1 MDFLT
6 VDWKLSFDSLS
17 VFFGVVILL
26 VSIPSALYSTGYM
39 KGLYSR
45 GRASFAQILLLFF
58 VISMLLV
65 VFSSNALFFLLA
77 WEAMSL
83 LSYFLVTLDS
93 HEEKAVNAGLIY
105 VLMTHI
111 GTAFITAAF
120 LILYSYAGSF
130 DFLLMKEACLNLPAG
145 IKNVIFLC
153 FLIGFGTKAGLVP
166 FHIWLPYAHPE
177 APSHISSIMS
187 GAMIKLGVYGFIRFA
202 ISILGAG
209 ELWWGNLLLVLA
221 GISAVYGILYALM
234 EKDLKKMLAYSSI
247 ENMGIIMLGVGG
259 YMVFLKMQLPF
270 LAIFSLAVALFHII
284 NHAIFKTLLF
294 LCAGVILKSCGTKNM
309 EKLGGLIKLMPVT
322 AFCFLIGALS
332 ISAMPPFGGFVSE
345 WLMLQTLFSGANSV
359 PVELFAKMKV
369 FLALLAGALALTGG
383 LAAACFVKAFG
394 ISFLALPRSKKA
406 VTGQDFDWTMKT
418 PLIFLSSLTLL
429 FGVFAAPVFKLLV
442 KVSAELSGFTG
453 SAPEFT
459 LGPLSL
465 YPQETFRFNGVLF
478 ALLLIAAGVIVY
490 IIIRIVSKGKS
501 VTYGR
506 TWDCGYYG
514 LTARNQYTAT
524 GFSKPLRMAFN
535 FILRPYK
542 KMEKVRDSY
551 YHIKSFKYEIFT
563 KQLFTEYFYSPII
576 KRVFSFSES
585 IRKIQYGSIHLYIG
599 YIFLAVIFLIIFL
612 KRF

>member
-1 MDFLT
+1 M
-6 VDWKLSFDSLS
+6 
-17 VFFGVVILL
+17 L

-45 GRASFAQILLLFF
+45 GRTAFAQILLFFF

-65 VFSSNALFFLLA
+65 VFSANTLFFLLA

-83 LSYFLVTLDS
+83 ISYFLVTLDS

-130 DFLLMKEACLNLPAG
+130 DFMIMKTACVNLPLN
-145 IKNVIFLC
+145 IKTVIFLC

-187 GAMIKLGVYGFIRFA
+187 GAMIKLGVYGFIRFG
-202 ISILGAG
+202 IFILGAG
-209 ELWWGNLLLVLA
+209 ELWWGNLVLVIA
-221 GISAVYGILYALM
+221 GVSSVYGILYALM

-259 YMVFLKMQLPF
+259 YMVFASMQLPL
-270 LAIFSLAVALFHII
+270 LAVFSLSVALFHIV

-294 LCAGVILKSCGTKNM
+294 LCAGVVLKSCGTKNM
-309 EKLGGLIKLMPVT
+309 EKLGGLIKIMPVT

-332 ISAMPPFGGFVSE
+332 ISAMPPFNGFVSE
-345 WLMLQTLFSGANSV
+345 WLMLQTLFSGANTASI
-359 PVELFAKMKV
+359 ELFGKMKI

-394 ISFLALPRSKKA
+394 ISFLALPRSKRAEAGK
-406 VTGQDFDWTMKT
+406 DFDWTMKT

-429 FGVFAAPVFKLLV
+429 FGVFAAPVFKLLT
-442 KVSAELSGFTG
+442 KVTSEISGIKNTG
-453 SAPEFT
+453 VEFT
-459 LGPLSL
+459 IGALSL
-465 YPQETFRFNGVLF
+465 SPQSSSFQLNG
-478 ALLLIAAGVIVY
+478 LLSAFLILVVGAAVY
-490 IIIRIVSKGKS
+490 VIIRIVSRGRS
-501 VTYGR
+501 ITYGR

-524 GFSKPLRMAFN
+524 GFSKPLRIAFN

-542 KMEKVRDSY
+542 KTEKVRDSY
-551 YHIKSFKYEIFT
+551 YHVKSFKYEIFT
-563 KQLFTEYFYSPII
+563 KQLFTEYFYSPVI
-576 KRVFSFSES
+576 KRLFSFSES

-599 YIFLAVIFLIIFL
+599 YIFLAIIFLIIFL

>member
-1 MDFLT
+1 

-17 VFFGVVILL
+17 IFFGVVILL
-26 VSIPSALYSTGYM
+26 VALPSALYSTGYM

-45 GRASFAQILLLFF
+45 GRASFAQILLFFF

-65 VFSSNALFFLLA
+65 VFSANALFFLLA

-111 GTAFITAAF
+111 GTAFITTAF
-120 LILYSYAGSF
+120 LILYFYSGSF
-130 DFLLMKEACLNLPAG
+130 DFILMKETCLNLPLN
-145 IKNVIFLC
+145 IKTVIFLC

-187 GAMIKLGVYGFIRFA
+187 GAMIKLGVYGFIRFV
-202 ISILGAG
+202 IYILGAS
-209 ELWWGNLLLVLA
+209 ELWWGNLVLVIA
-221 GISAVYGILYALM
+221 GVSAVYGILYALM

-259 YMVFLKMQLPF
+259 YMVFLNMQFPL
-270 LAIFSLAVALFHII
+270 LAVLSLSAALYHII

-294 LCAGVILKSCGTKNM
+294 LCSGVVLKACGTKNM

-322 AFCFLIGALS
+322 AFCFLIGALA
-332 ISAMPPFGGFVSE
+332 ISAIPPFNGFVSE
-345 WLMLQTLFSGANSV
+345 WLMLQSLFSGAVSV
-359 PVELFAKMKV
+359 PAELFGKMKV

-406 VTGQDFDWTMKT
+406 EAGKDFDWTMKT

-429 FGVFAAPVFKLLV
+429 FGIFAAPVFKLLA
-442 KVSAELSGFTG
+442 KITADISGFKSAG
-453 SAPEFT
+453 SELT
-459 LGPLSL
+459 SGLLSL
-465 YPQETFRFNGVLF
+465 SPQGTFHFNG
-478 ALLLIAAGVIVY
+478 LLLVLLVLAVSIIVY
-490 IIIRIVSKGKS
+490 IIVRIISRERS

-542 KMEKVRDSY
+542 KTEKVRDSY
-551 YHIKSFKYEIFT
+551 YHVKSFKYEIFT

-576 KRVFSFSES
+576 KRLFSFSES